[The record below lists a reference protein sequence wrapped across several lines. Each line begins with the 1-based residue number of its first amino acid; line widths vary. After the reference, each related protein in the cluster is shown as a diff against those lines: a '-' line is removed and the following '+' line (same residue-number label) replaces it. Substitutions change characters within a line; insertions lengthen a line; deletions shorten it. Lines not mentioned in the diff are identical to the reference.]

1 MMFDPSPFIFFAE
14 AAKAAGGDGA
24 GAWLTLLTLW
34 LPLIVIFYFILIRPQ
49 RRERQ
54 RREAMLSGIKKDDR
68 VLTIGGIY
76 GVVTNVNRDGQEAS
90 VTLRVDESNNVKI
103 RVALSAIARVFN
115 AEQAADSPPKG

>member
-1 MMFDPSPFIFFAE
+1 MFAE
-14 AAKAAGGDGA
+14 AGAAPGGDGA
-24 GAWLTLLTLW
+24 GAWLTLLSLW

-54 RREAMLSGIKKDDR
+54 RREAMLAGIKKDDR

-76 GVVTNVNRDGQEAS
+76 GVVANVNRDGPEPS
-90 VTLRVDESNNVKI
+90 VTLRVDEGNNVKI

-115 AEQAADSPPKG
+115 AEPAGTPSSKS

>member
-1 MMFDPSPFIFFAE
+1 MMLNPSVPIFFAE
-14 AAKAAGGDGA
+14 AANAAGGDGT
-24 GAWLTLLTLW
+24 GAWLTLLSLW

-54 RREAMLSGIKKDDR
+54 RREAMLAGIKKDDR

-103 RVALSAIARVFN
+103 RVTLSAIARVFN
-115 AEQAADSPPKG
+115 AEPAADSPPKS

>member
-1 MMFDPSPFIFFAE
+1 MMFDPNAFMVFAE
-14 AAKAAGGDGA
+14 AANAPGGDGA
-24 GAWLTLLTLW
+24 GAWLTLLSLW

-54 RREAMLSGIKKDDR
+54 RREAMLAGIKKDDR

-115 AEQAADSPPKG
+115 AEQATETPSKS